1 MKLAAFPPSPSLYNR
16 DDPVA
21 NNRAGRVFLC
31 IFEREKPTMNN
42 LVSKITAVCLL
53 ICGGGLGGAT
63 VLADEAAHKVVIQVS
78 TDDERTQKIA
88 LNNAVN
94 IQKSLGADEVRIEI
108 VAYGPGL
115 GIMTHAGKQSQ
126 RVADLALQNIT
137 FSACNNTIKKV
148 TKKKGAAPKLVEGVT
163 IVDSGA
169 VRIIELQQQGY
180 AYIRP

>member
-1 MKLAAFPPSPSLYNR
+1 MKNPVSRAVAAFLLILWGGL
-16 DDPVA
+16 PVA
-21 NNRAGRVFLC
+21 
-31 IFEREKPTMNN
+31 
-42 LVSKITAVCLL
+42 TA
-53 ICGGGLGGAT
+53 
-63 VLADEAAHKVVIQVS
+63 LADEVAHKVVIQVS

-94 IQKSLGADEVRIEI
+94 IQKSLGVDEVTIEI

-115 GIMTHAGKQSQ
+115 GIMTLSGKQSQ

-137 FSACNNTIKKV
+137 FSACSNTIKKV

-169 VRIIELQQQGY
+169 VRIIQLQQQGY

>member
-1 MKLAAFPPSPSLYNR
+1 MRSLLSQ
-16 DDPVA
+16 VA
-21 NNRAGRVFLC
+21 VGLVFV
-31 IFEREKPTMNN
+31 F
-42 LVSKITAVCLL
+42 
-53 ICGGGLGGAT
+53 GGGLWGASA
-63 VLADEAAHKVVIQVS
+63 VAGDVAHKVVIQVS

-94 IQKSLGADEVRIEI
+94 IQKSLGVGEVKIEI

-115 GIMTHAGKQSQ
+115 GIMTMAGKQSQ
-126 RVADLALQNIT
+126 RVADLALQDIT
-137 FSACNNTIKKV
+137 FSACNNTIKKI
-148 TKKKGAAPKLVEGVT
+148 TKKKGAAPKLVEGVG

>member
-1 MKLAAFPPSPSLYNR
+1 MKNPVGRAVAAFLLILSGGL
-16 DDPVA
+16 PVA
-21 NNRAGRVFLC
+21 
-31 IFEREKPTMNN
+31 
-42 LVSKITAVCLL
+42 TA
-53 ICGGGLGGAT
+53 
-63 VLADEAAHKVVIQVS
+63 LADEVAHKVVIQVS

-94 IQKSLGADEVRIEI
+94 IQKSLGVDDVRIEI

-115 GIMTHAGKQSQ
+115 GIMTMAGKQSQ
-126 RVADLALQNIT
+126 RVADLALQDIT
-137 FSACNNTIKKV
+137 FSACNNTIKKI
-148 TKKKGAAPKLVEGVT
+148 TKKKGAAPKLVEGVG

>member
-1 MKLAAFPPSPSLYNR
+1 MSSLVRKVIAAF
-16 DDPVA
+16 
-21 NNRAGRVFLC
+21 
-31 IFEREKPTMNN
+31 
-42 LVSKITAVCLL
+42 LV
-53 ICGGGLGGAT
+53 ICGGGLLGASAF
-63 VLADEAAHKVVIQVS
+63 ADDVAYKVVIQVS

-94 IQKSLGADEVRIEI
+94 IQKSLGVDEVTIEI

-115 GIMTHAGKQSQ
+115 GIMTLSGKQSQ

-137 FSACNNTIKKV
+137 FSACSNTIKKV

-169 VRIIELQQQGY
+169 VRIIQLQQQGY

>member
-1 MKLAAFPPSPSLYNR
+1 MISRISKVVAGLAFVCGSALWGANLLA
-16 DDPVA
+16 DDVA
-21 NNRAGRVFLC
+21 N
-31 IFEREKPTMNN
+31 
-42 LVSKITAVCLL
+42 
-53 ICGGGLGGAT
+53 
-63 VLADEAAHKVVIQVS
+63 KVVIQVS

-94 IQKSLGADEVRIEI
+94 IQKSLGADEVKIEI

-115 GIMTHAGKQSQ
+115 GIMTLAGKQSQ
-126 RVADLALQNIT
+126 RVADLALQDIT
-137 FSACNNTIKKV
+137 FSACNNTIKKI

-163 IVDSGA
+163 IVGSGA

>member
-1 MKLAAFPPSPSLYNR
+1 MRSR
-16 DDPVA
+16 
-21 NNRAGRVFLC
+21 
-31 IFEREKPTMNN
+31 
-42 LVSKITAVCLL
+42 VSKVVAGLAFV
-53 ICGGGLGGAT
+53 CGGALWGANA
-63 VLADEAAHKVVIQVS
+63 LADDVAVKVVIQVS

-94 IQKSLGADEVRIEI
+94 ILKSLGADEVKIEI

-115 GIMTHAGKQSQ
+115 GIMTLAGKQSQ
-126 RVADLALQNIT
+126 RVADLALQDIT
-137 FSACNNTIKKV
+137 FSACNNTIKKI

-169 VRIIELQQQGY
+169 VRIIELQQQRY

>member
-1 MKLAAFPPSPSLYNR
+1 MR
-16 DDPVA
+16 
-21 NNRAGRVFLC
+21 
-31 IFEREKPTMNN
+31 N
-42 LVSKITAVCLL
+42 LVSKVVAAFFL
-53 ICGGGLGGAT
+53 ICVGALPGT
-63 VLADEAAHKVVIQVS
+63 MVLADGAAHKVVIQVS

-94 IQKSLGADEVRIEI
+94 IQKSLGVDEVTIEI

-115 GIMTHAGKQSQ
+115 GIMTLSGKQSQ

-137 FSACNNTIKKV
+137 FSACSNTIKKV

-169 VRIIELQQQGY
+169 VRIIQLQQQGY

>member
-1 MKLAAFPPSPSLYNR
+1 
-16 DDPVA
+16 
-21 NNRAGRVFLC
+21 
-31 IFEREKPTMNN
+31 MNN

-115 GIMTHAGKQSQ
+115 GIMTLAGKQSQ

>member
-1 MKLAAFPPSPSLYNR
+1 MKNPVSRAVAAF
-16 DDPVA
+16 
-21 NNRAGRVFLC
+21 
-31 IFEREKPTMNN
+31 
-42 LVSKITAVCLL
+42 LL
-53 ICGGGLGGAT
+53 ILGGGLPAAT
-63 VLADEAAHKVVIQVS
+63 ALADEVAHKVVIQVS

-94 IQKSLGADEVRIEI
+94 IQKSLGVDEVKIEI

-115 GIMTHAGKQSQ
+115 GLMTMAGKQSQ
-126 RVADLALQNIT
+126 RVADLALQDIT
-137 FSACNNTIKKV
+137 FSACNNTIKKI
-148 TKKKGAAPKLVEGVT
+148 TKKKGAAPKLVEGVG

>member
-1 MKLAAFPPSPSLYNR
+1 MRNLLSK
-16 DDPVA
+16 VA
-21 NNRAGRVFLC
+21 VGLVFV
-31 IFEREKPTMNN
+31 F
-42 LVSKITAVCLL
+42 
-53 ICGGGLGGAT
+53 GGGLWAASA
-63 VLADEAAHKVVIQVS
+63 VADDVAHKVVIQVS

-94 IQKSLGADEVRIEI
+94 IQKSLGVDEVKIEI

-115 GIMTHAGKQSQ
+115 GLMTMAGKQSQ
-126 RVADLALQNIT
+126 RVADLALQDIT
-137 FSACNNTIKKV
+137 FSACNNTIKKI
-148 TKKKGAAPKLVEGVT
+148 TKKKGAAPILVEGVG

>member
-1 MKLAAFPPSPSLYNR
+1 MDVPLPVAQGKGKCVFVFREKEITTMKNPVSRAVAAF
-16 DDPVA
+16 
-21 NNRAGRVFLC
+21 
-31 IFEREKPTMNN
+31 
-42 LVSKITAVCLL
+42 LL
-53 ICGGGLGGAT
+53 ILGGGLPAVT
-63 VLADEAAHKVVIQVS
+63 ALADEVAHKVVIQVS

-94 IQKSLGADEVRIEI
+94 IQKSLGVDDVRIEI

-115 GIMTHAGKQSQ
+115 GIMTLAGKQSQ
-126 RVADLALQNIT
+126 RVADLALQDIV
-137 FSACNNTIKKV
+137 FSACNNTIKKI
-148 TKKKGAAPKLVEGVT
+148 TKKKGAAPKLVEGVS